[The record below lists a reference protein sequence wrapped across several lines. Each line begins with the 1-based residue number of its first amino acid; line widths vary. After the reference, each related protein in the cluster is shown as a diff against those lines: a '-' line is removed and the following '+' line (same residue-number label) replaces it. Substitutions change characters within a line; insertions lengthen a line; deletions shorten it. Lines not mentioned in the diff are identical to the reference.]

1 MRTLLC
7 LGLRLIVKDK
17 MLKTNCDMEIKTDTQ
32 RPPNPPRHVIKWFLL
47 LLIVVLC
54 CSSTFNAQAED
65 VYSLFG
71 KLFLSGRVEYDF
83 TNRRNFLA
91 DTEDESVRQDEFDF
105 DRLFRRG
112 FHSVMVI
119 EETAGSVNNI
129 LSLGEVPTT
138 FTKFT
143 FDQIDMS
150 GVRWEVRSNR
160 TDWTILMVPGSLNRL
175 SGQGRRI
182 EGSGIGLR
190 EVTKFGKSQLGLS
203 WYFRETPVWAVD
215 LETNFANYGLKAELA
230 VTPKSSPR
238 KDLKSRFD
246 ATTTVFKAFRTV
258 GDTLFQLEAYRVG
271 PRFDASRSVGDN
283 DDQDRYSDNT
293 FLDPPSLI
301 IPGDLDKNN
310 NGTFDYEDD
319 ILLFDVD
326 EDFRDESDR
335 NNNGIRDE
343 EENDKDPNYEFDV
356 GLKGL
361 RVFMN
366 RKVTRRGSIVDL
378 DLGMQVERNLKLRNL
393 PSSTKAFA
401 NMVYQKELAR
411 ASSLIIENELKLVK
425 DSIPDET
432 WYFAGFLNR
441 QDEELYRSQPNIPE
455 MLIEEDLQFFY
466 IDNGIEIEK
475 RRRDPLLMQND
486 LINTAKITWEY
497 QGIER
502 MVTTARAKLQY
513 DIDFDSNN
521 EHYEVGIFKTLYRLR
536 PTKSLEI
543 SPMFKYTIRN
553 GFRMAEDRLEYLTL
567 RGEIDDKEITRNL
580 RLRQIEQAHVRDMA
594 PAVILKVVYQFTK
607 TIKITGGGQI
617 LLFNDLLK
625 NDNDFVR
632 QALLAEME
640 KSFVA
645 YQKQMFLHIGARYID
660 QRAIGD
666 VNDQNFMDI
675 FVRVFGKF

>member
-1 MRTLLC
+1 
-7 LGLRLIVKDK
+7 
-17 MLKTNCDMEIKTDTQ
+17 MEINTGNRKS
-32 RPPNPPRHVIKWFLL
+32 RIRARFRVKSLL
-47 LLIVVLC
+47 LLLKVLLC
-54 CSSTFNAQAED
+54 CSLAFRVEAED

-91 DTEDESVRQDEFDF
+91 DTEDEQVRQDDFDF

-119 EETAGSVNNI
+119 EETSGTVKNI

-143 FDQIDMS
+143 FDQIDLS
-150 GVRWEVRSNR
+150 GVRWEVRSDR
-160 TDWTILMVPGSLNRL
+160 TDWTILMVPGLLNRL
-175 SGQGRRI
+175 NGQEGRT

-215 LETNFANYGLKAELA
+215 LETNFTNYGVKAEVA
-230 VTPKSSPR
+230 VTPKSALQ
-238 KDLKSRFD
+238 KNLGSRFD
-246 ATTTVFKAFRTV
+246 ATTTVFKAFQTV
-258 GDTLFQLEAYRVG
+258 GDAIFQAEAFRVG

-310 NGTFDYEDD
+310 NGIFDYEDD

-326 EDFRDESDR
+326 EDFLDESDR

-356 GLKGL
+356 GLQGIRL
-361 RVFMN
+361 FMN
-366 RKVTRRGSIVDL
+366 RKITRPASVIDL
-378 DLGMQVERNLKLRNL
+378 DLGLQMEENLRLRNT
-393 PSSTKAFA
+393 PTSTKAFA
-401 NMVYQKELAR
+401 NFVYQRELAR
-411 ASSLIIENELKLVK
+411 ASSLVFENELKLVK
-425 DSIPDET
+425 DRIPDET
-432 WYFAGFLNR
+432 WYFAGFLGR
-441 QDEELYRSQPNIPE
+441 QDERIYRSQPEIQKME
-455 MLIEEDLQFFY
+455 AEGDLQFFGV
-466 IDNGIEIEK
+466 DGGTEVEK
-475 RRRDPLLMQND
+475 RRKDPLLMQND
-486 LINTAKITWEY
+486 LINTAKVTWEY
-497 QGIER
+497 QGIDR
-502 MVTTARAKLQY
+502 MVTTARAKIQY
-513 DIDFDSNN
+513 DYDFDKGN
-521 EHYEVGIFKTLYRLR
+521 EHYEVGIFKTLYRMR
-536 PTKSLEI
+536 PSKSLEI
-543 SPMFKYTIRN
+543 SPMFKYTVRN
-553 GFRMAEDRLEYLTL
+553 GFRMAEDRLESLSL
-567 RGEIDDKEITRNL
+567 SAEIDGQDVFRRL
-580 RLRQIEQAHVRDMA
+580 RLRQIESANVRDMA
-594 PAVILKVVYQFTK
+594 SALILKVVYQFTK
-607 TIKITGGGQI
+607 TIKLTGGGQI
-617 LLFNDLLK
+617 LLFNDMRE

-645 YQKQMFLHIGARYID
+645 YEKQLFLHIGARYID

-666 VNDQNFMDI
+666 VNDQNFMEI

>member
-1 MRTLLC
+1 M
-7 LGLRLIVKDK
+7 K
-17 MLKTNCDMEIKTDTQ
+17 IKTGT
-32 RPPNPPRHVIKWFLL
+32 RKSLLWCFFLL
-47 LLIVVLC
+47 LLI
-54 CSSTFNAQAED
+54 CSHVFHAEAED

-91 DTEDESVRQDEFDF
+91 DTEEERVRQDNFDF

-112 FHSVMVI
+112 FHSVLVI
-119 EETAGSVNNI
+119 EETAGSVKNI

-143 FDQIDMS
+143 FDQIDLN
-150 GVRWEVRSNR
+150 GVRWEVRSTH
-160 TDWTILMVPGSLNRL
+160 TDWTILMVPGTLNRL
-175 SGQGRRI
+175 NGQEGQT

-215 LETNFANYGLKAELA
+215 METNFANYGLKAELA
-230 VTPKSSPR
+230 VTPKNALQKNLR
-238 KDLKSRFD
+238 SRFD

-258 GDTLFQLEAYRVG
+258 GDTLFQAEAFRVG

-293 FLDPPSLI
+293 FPDPPSLI

-310 NGTFDYEDD
+310 NGIFDYEDD

-326 EDFRDESDR
+326 EDFLDETDR

-343 EENDKDPNYEFDV
+343 EENDQDPNYEFDV
-356 GLKGL
+356 GLEGIRL
-361 RVFMN
+361 FMN
-366 RKVTRRGSIVDL
+366 QTMSREKSVIDL
-378 DLGMQVERNLKLRNL
+378 DLGLQVEKNLKFRNI
-393 PSSTKAFA
+393 PTSRKAYA
-401 NMVYQKELAR
+401 NIVYKKELPR
-411 ASSLIIENELKLVK
+411 ASSFIFENELKLVK
-425 DSIPDET
+425 DNIPDET
-432 WYFAGFLNR
+432 WYYAGFLGR
-441 QDEELYRSQPNIPE
+441 QDERIYRSQPKTQE
-455 MLIEEDLQFFY
+455 MVEEGDLQFFY
-466 IDNGIEIEK
+466 VDGGAEVEK
-475 RRRDPLLMQND
+475 RRPDPLLMQND
-486 LINTAKITWEY
+486 LINTAKFTWEY
-497 QGIER
+497 HGIDR
-502 MVTTARAKLQY
+502 MITTARAKLQY
-513 DIDFDSNN
+513 DIDYDGDN

-536 PTKSLEI
+536 PSKSLEI

-553 GFRMAEDRLEYLTL
+553 GFRMAEDRFEYLTL
-567 RGEIDDKEITRNL
+567 RGEIDGRDIVRRI
-580 RLRQIEQAHVRDMA
+580 RLRQIESAHVRDMA
-594 PAVILKVVYQFTK
+594 PALILKVVYQFTK
-607 TIKITGGGQI
+607 TIKLTGGGQI

-625 NDNDFVR
+625 DDNDFVR

-640 KSFVA
+640 KSFFA
-645 YQKQMFLHIGARYID
+645 YRKQLFLHIGARYID

-666 VNDQNFMDI
+666 VNDQNFMEI

>member
-1 MRTLLC
+1 MQNTFRRVLITHHSVFKPILLS
-7 LGLRLIVKDK
+7 I
-17 MLKTNCDMEIKTDTQ
+17 I
-32 RPPNPPRHVIKWFLL
+32 
-47 LLIVVLC
+47 VLC
-54 CSSTFNAQAED
+54 FCAPFFPANGED

-91 DTEDESVRQDEFDF
+91 DTEDERVRQDNFDF

-112 FHSVMVI
+112 FHSVLVI

-160 TDWTILMVPGSLNRL
+160 TDWTILMVPGTLNRL

-182 EGSGIGLR
+182 EGSGMGLR

-215 LETNFANYGLKAELA
+215 LETNFANYGLKAEIA
-230 VTPKSSPR
+230 VTPKSALY
-238 KDLKSRFD
+238 KDLNSRFD

-258 GDTLFQLEAYRVG
+258 GDTLLQAELYRVG
-271 PRFDASRSVGDN
+271 SRFDASRSVGDN

-293 FLDPPSLI
+293 FPDPPSLI

-326 EDFRDESDR
+326 EDFLDESDQ

-356 GLKGL
+356 GLQGL
-361 RVFMN
+361 RFFMN
-366 RKVTRRGSIVDL
+366 RKIYHKQSVIDL
-378 DLGMQVERNLKLRNL
+378 DLGMQIEENHRYRNIPR
-393 PSSTKAFA
+393 SSKAYG
-401 NMVYQKELAR
+401 NMIYKRQLAR
-411 ASSLIIENELKLVK
+411 ASTFILENELKLVK
-425 DSIPDET
+425 DEIPDET
-432 WYFAGFLNR
+432 WYYAGFLRREDEDLFRR
-441 QDEELYRSQPNIPE
+441 QPQFQDMLEEN
-455 MLIEEDLQFFY
+455 DLQFFY
-466 IDNGIEIEK
+466 VDGGAEVEK
-475 RRRDPLLMQND
+475 RRKDPLLMQND
-486 LINTAKITWEY
+486 LINTAKLTWEY
-497 QGIER
+497 LGIRR
-502 MVTTARAKLQY
+502 MVTTARAKIQY
-513 DIDFDSNN
+513 DIDFDNDN

-536 PTKSLEI
+536 PSKSLEI

-553 GFRMAEDRLEYLTL
+553 GFRMAEDRLEYLKL
-567 RGEIDDKEITRNL
+567 QGEIDGRDVTRDL
-580 RLRQIEQAHVRDMA
+580 RLRHIEQAHVRDMT
-594 PAVILKVVYQFTK
+594 PALILKIVYQFTK
-607 TIKITGGGQI
+607 TIKLTGGGQ
-617 LLFNDLLK
+617 LLLYNDLLK
-625 NDNDFVR
+625 DDNDFVR

-645 YQKQMFLHIGARYID
+645 YRKQMFLHIGARYID

-666 VNDQNFMDI
+666 VNDQNYMEI

>member
-1 MRTLLC
+1 
-7 LGLRLIVKDK
+7 
-17 MLKTNCDMEIKTDTQ
+17 MEINTGNRKS
-32 RPPNPPRHVIKWFLL
+32 RIRARLRVKSLL
-47 LLIVVLC
+47 LLLKVLLC
-54 CSSTFNAQAED
+54 CSLAFRVEAED

-91 DTEDESVRQDEFDF
+91 DTEEEQVRQDDFDF

-119 EETAGSVNNI
+119 EETSGSVKNI

-143 FDQIDMS
+143 FDQIDLS
-150 GVRWEVRSNR
+150 GVRWEVRSDR
-160 TDWTILMVPGSLNRL
+160 TDWTILMVPGLLNRL
-175 SGQGRRI
+175 NGQEGRT

-215 LETNFANYGLKAELA
+215 LETNFTNYGVKAEVA
-230 VTPKSSPR
+230 VTPKSALQ
-238 KDLKSRFD
+238 KNLGSRFD
-246 ATTTVFKAFRTV
+246 ATTTIFKAFQTV
-258 GDTLFQLEAYRVG
+258 GDAIFQAEAFRVG

-310 NGTFDYEDD
+310 NGIFDYEDD

-326 EDFRDESDR
+326 EDFLDESDR

-356 GLKGL
+356 GLQGIRL
-361 RVFMN
+361 FMN
-366 RKVTRRGSIVDL
+366 RKITRPASVIDL
-378 DLGMQVERNLKLRNL
+378 DLGLQMEENLRLRNT
-393 PSSTKAFA
+393 PTSTKAFA
-401 NMVYQKELAR
+401 NLVYQRELAR
-411 ASSLIIENELKLVK
+411 ASSLVFENELKLVK
-425 DSIPDET
+425 DRIPDET
-432 WYFAGFLNR
+432 WYFAGFLGR
-441 QDEELYRSQPNIPE
+441 QDERIYRSQPEIQE
-455 MLIEEDLQFFY
+455 MEAEGDLQFFGV
-466 IDNGIEIEK
+466 DGGTEVEK
-475 RRRDPLLMQND
+475 RRKDPLLMQND

-497 QGIER
+497 QGIDR
-502 MVTTARAKLQY
+502 MVTTARAKIQY
-513 DIDFDSNN
+513 DYDFDKGN
-521 EHYEVGIFKTLYRLR
+521 EHYEVGIFKTLYRMR
-536 PTKSLEI
+536 PSKSLEI
-543 SPMFKYTIRN
+543 SPMFKYTLRN
-553 GFRMAEDRLEYLTL
+553 GFRMAEDRLESLSL
-567 RGEIDDKEITRNL
+567 SAEIDGQDVFRRL
-580 RLRQIEQAHVRDMA
+580 RLRQIESANVRDMA
-594 PAVILKVVYQFTK
+594 SALILKVVYQFTK
-607 TIKITGGGQI
+607 TIKLTGGGQI
-617 LLFNDLLK
+617 LLFNDMRE

-645 YQKQMFLHIGARYID
+645 YEKQLFLHIGARYID

-666 VNDQNFMDI
+666 VNDQNFMEI

>member
-1 MRTLLC
+1 MTGYRKC
-7 LGLRLIVKDK
+7 LIAARIP
-17 MLKTNCDMEIKTDTQ
+17 IKS
-32 RPPNPPRHVIKWFLL
+32 LL
-47 LLIVVLC
+47 LLLKVLLFC
-54 CSSTFNAQAED
+54 FLWEGFLISIHTARAEE

-91 DTEDESVRQDEFDF
+91 DTEEERVRQDNFDF

-119 EETAGSVNNI
+119 EETAGNVKNI

-150 GVRWEVRSNR
+150 GVRWEVRSDR
-160 TDWTILMVPGSLNRL
+160 SDWTILMVPGLLNRL
-175 SGQGRRI
+175 NSQEGRT

-190 EVTKFGKSQLGLS
+190 EVTKFGKSQVGLS

-215 LETNFANYGLKAELA
+215 METNFTNYGLKGEVA
-230 VTPKSSPR
+230 VTPKSALQ
-238 KDLKSRFD
+238 KNLGSRFD
-246 ATTTVFKAFRTV
+246 ATTTVFKAFQTV
-258 GDTLFQLEAYRVG
+258 GDTLFQAEAFRVG

-283 DDQDRYSDNT
+283 DDQDRYTDNT
-293 FLDPPSLI
+293 PLDPPSLI

-326 EDFRDESDR
+326 EDFLDESDR

-356 GLKGL
+356 GLRGIRL
-361 RVFMN
+361 FMN
-366 RKVTRRGSIVDL
+366 RKVSRQASVVDL
-378 DLGMQVERNLKLRNL
+378 DLGLQLEKNLKLRNT

-411 ASSLIIENELKLVK
+411 ASSLVFENELKLVK
-425 DSIPDET
+425 DEIPDET
-432 WYFAGFLNR
+432 WYFAGFLSK
-441 QDEELYRSQPNIPE
+441 EEERVYRAQPE
-455 MLIEEDLQFFY
+455 VRELEAKGDVQFFG
-466 IDNGIEIEK
+466 IDGGTEVEK
-475 RRRDPLLMQND
+475 RRKDPLLMQND

-497 QGIER
+497 LGIDR
-502 MVTTARAKLQY
+502 IVTTVRAKMQY
-513 DIDFDSNN
+513 DFDFDRDN

-536 PTKSLEI
+536 PSKSLEI
-543 SPMFKYTIRN
+543 SPMFKYTVRN
-553 GFRMAEDRLEYLTL
+553 GFRMAEDRLEYLAL
-567 RGEIDDKEITRNL
+567 KAKIDGRNISRRL
-580 RLRQIEQAHVRDMA
+580 RLRQIERAHVRDMA
-594 PAVILKVVYQFTK
+594 SAFILKVVYQFTK

-617 LLFNDLLK
+617 LLFNDMLT

-645 YQKQMFLHIGARYID
+645 YQKQLFLHIGARYID
-660 QRAIGD
+660 QRATGE
-666 VNDQNFMDI
+666 VNDQNFMEI

>member
-1 MRTLLC
+1 
-7 LGLRLIVKDK
+7 
-17 MLKTNCDMEIKTDTQ
+17 MEINTGNRKS
-32 RPPNPPRHVIKWFLL
+32 RIRARLRVKSLL
-47 LLIVVLC
+47 LLLKVLLC
-54 CSSTFNAQAED
+54 CSLAFRVEAED

-91 DTEDESVRQDEFDF
+91 DTEEEQVRQDDFDF

-119 EETAGSVNNI
+119 EETSGSVKNI

-143 FDQIDMS
+143 FDQIDLS
-150 GVRWEVRSNR
+150 GVRWEVRSDR
-160 TDWTILMVPGSLNRL
+160 TDWTILMVPGLLNRL
-175 SGQGRRI
+175 NGQEGRT

-215 LETNFANYGLKAELA
+215 LETNFTNYGVKAEVA
-230 VTPKSSPR
+230 VTPKSALQ
-238 KDLKSRFD
+238 KNLGSRFD
-246 ATTTVFKAFRTV
+246 ATTTIFKAFQTV
-258 GDTLFQLEAYRVG
+258 GDAIFQAEAFRVG

-310 NGTFDYEDD
+310 NGIFDYEDD

-326 EDFRDESDR
+326 EDFLDESDR

-356 GLKGL
+356 GLQGIRL
-361 RVFMN
+361 FMN
-366 RKVTRRGSIVDL
+366 RKITRPASVIDL
-378 DLGMQVERNLKLRNL
+378 DLGLQMEENLRLRNT
-393 PSSTKAFA
+393 PTSTKAFA
-401 NMVYQKELAR
+401 NLVYQRELAR
-411 ASSLIIENELKLVK
+411 ASSLVFENELKLVK
-425 DSIPDET
+425 DRIPDET
-432 WYFAGFLNR
+432 WYFAGFLGR
-441 QDEELYRSQPNIPE
+441 QDERIYRSQPEIQE
-455 MLIEEDLQFFY
+455 MEAEGDLQFFGV
-466 IDNGIEIEK
+466 DGGTEVEK
-475 RRRDPLLMQND
+475 RRKDPLLMQND
-486 LINTAKITWEY
+486 LINTAKVTWEY
-497 QGIER
+497 QGIDR
-502 MVTTARAKLQY
+502 MVTTARAKIQY
-513 DIDFDSNN
+513 DYDFDRGN
-521 EHYEVGIFKTLYRLR
+521 EHYEVGIFKTLYRMR
-536 PTKSLEI
+536 PSKSLEI
-543 SPMFKYTIRN
+543 SPMFKYTLRN
-553 GFRMAEDRLEYLTL
+553 GFRMAEDRLESLSL
-567 RGEIDDKEITRNL
+567 SAEIDGQDVFRRL
-580 RLRQIEQAHVRDMA
+580 RLRQIESANVRDMA
-594 PAVILKVVYQFTK
+594 SALVLKVVYQFTK
-607 TIKITGGGQI
+607 TIKLTGGGQI
-617 LLFNDLLK
+617 LLFNDMRE

-645 YQKQMFLHIGARYID
+645 YEKQLFLHIGSRYID

-666 VNDQNFMDI
+666 VNDQNFMEI

>member
-1 MRTLLC
+1 
-7 LGLRLIVKDK
+7 
-17 MLKTNCDMEIKTDTQ
+17 MEINTGNRKS
-32 RPPNPPRHVIKWFLL
+32 RIRARLRVKSLL
-47 LLIVVLC
+47 LLLKVLLC
-54 CSSTFNAQAED
+54 CSLAFRVEAED

-91 DTEDESVRQDEFDF
+91 DTEEEQVRQDDFDF

-119 EETAGSVNNI
+119 EETSGSVKNI

-143 FDQIDMS
+143 FDQIDLS
-150 GVRWEVRSNR
+150 GVRWEVRSDR
-160 TDWTILMVPGSLNRL
+160 TDWTILMVPGLLNRL
-175 SGQGRRI
+175 NGQEGRT

-190 EVTKFGKSQLGLS
+190 EVTKFGKSQLGFS

-215 LETNFANYGLKAELA
+215 LETNFTNYGVKAEVA
-230 VTPKSSPR
+230 VTPKSALQ
-238 KDLKSRFD
+238 KNLGSRFD
-246 ATTTVFKAFRTV
+246 ATTTVFKAFQTV
-258 GDTLFQLEAYRVG
+258 GDAIFQAEAFRVG

-310 NGTFDYEDD
+310 NGIFDYEDD

-326 EDFRDESDR
+326 EDFLDESDR

-356 GLKGL
+356 GLQGIRL
-361 RVFMN
+361 FMN
-366 RKVTRRGSIVDL
+366 RKITRPASVIDL
-378 DLGMQVERNLKLRNL
+378 DLGLQMEENLRLRNT
-393 PSSTKAFA
+393 PTSTKAFA
-401 NMVYQKELAR
+401 NLVYQRELAR
-411 ASSLIIENELKLVK
+411 ASSLVFENELKLVK
-425 DSIPDET
+425 DRIPDET
-432 WYFAGFLNR
+432 WYFAGFLGR
-441 QDEELYRSQPNIPE
+441 QDERIYRSQPEIQE
-455 MLIEEDLQFFY
+455 MEAEGDLQFFGV
-466 IDNGIEIEK
+466 DGGTEVEK
-475 RRRDPLLMQND
+475 RRKDPLLMQND
-486 LINTAKITWEY
+486 LINTAKVTWEY
-497 QGIER
+497 QGIDR
-502 MVTTARAKLQY
+502 MVTTARAKIQY
-513 DIDFDSNN
+513 DYDFDRGN
-521 EHYEVGIFKTLYRLR
+521 EHYEVGIFKTLYRMR
-536 PTKSLEI
+536 PSKSLEI
-543 SPMFKYTIRN
+543 SPMFKYTLRN
-553 GFRMAEDRLEYLTL
+553 GFRMAEDRLESLSL
-567 RGEIDDKEITRNL
+567 SAEIDGQDVFRRL
-580 RLRQIEQAHVRDMA
+580 RLRQIESANVRDMA
-594 PAVILKVVYQFTK
+594 SALVLKVVYQFTK
-607 TIKITGGGQI
+607 TIKLTGGGQI
-617 LLFNDLLK
+617 LLFNDMRE

-645 YQKQMFLHIGARYID
+645 YEKQLFLHIGARYID

-666 VNDQNFMDI
+666 VNDQNFMEI

>member
-1 MRTLLC
+1 MADCR
-7 LGLRLIVKDK
+7 KQYNMD
-17 MLKTNCDMEIKTDTQ
+17 IKTGT
-32 RPPNPPRHVIKWFLL
+32 RKCLISSFLL
-47 LLIVVLC
+47 FLLN
-54 CSSTFNAQAED
+54 CSLVFYAEAED

-91 DTEDESVRQDEFDF
+91 DIEEERVRQDDFDF

-112 FHSVMVI
+112 FHSVLVI
-119 EETAGSVNNI
+119 EETAGSVKNI

-143 FDQIDMS
+143 FDQIDLN
-150 GVRWEVRSNR
+150 GVRWEVRSSY
-160 TDWTILMVPGSLNRL
+160 TDWTILMVPGTLNRL
-175 SGQGRRI
+175 NGQEGKT

-203 WYFRETPVWAVD
+203 WYFRETPVWSVD
-215 LETNFANYGLKAELA
+215 METNFTNYGLKAEFA
-230 VTPKSSPR
+230 VTPKNALQKNLR
-238 KDLKSRFD
+238 SRFD
-246 ATTTVFKAFRTV
+246 ATTTVLKAFRTL
-258 GDTLFQLEAYRVG
+258 GDTLFQAEAFRVG
-271 PRFDASRSVGDN
+271 PRFDAYRSVGDN

-326 EDFRDESDR
+326 EDFLDETDR

-343 EENDKDPNYEFDV
+343 EENDQDPNYEFDV
-356 GLKGL
+356 GLQGL

-366 RKVTRRGSIVDL
+366 QKITRQRSVIDL
-378 DLGMQVERNLKLRNL
+378 DFGLQIEKNLRFRNV
-393 PSSTKAFA
+393 PSSRKAFA
-401 NMVYQKELAR
+401 NMIYKKELAR
-411 ASSLIIENELKLVK
+411 ASSLIFENELKLVK
-425 DSIPDET
+425 DNIPDET
-432 WYFAGFLNR
+432 WYYAGFLGR
-441 QDEELYRSQPNIPE
+441 QDESLYRAQPEIQE
-455 MLIEEDLQFFY
+455 MLTDGDLQFFY
-466 IDNGIEIEK
+466 IDGGTELEK
-475 RRRDPLLMQND
+475 RRKDPLLMQND

-497 QGIER
+497 NGIDR

-513 DIDFDSNN
+513 DIDFDGDN
-521 EHYEVGIFKTLYRLR
+521 EHYEVGIFKTFYRLR
-536 PTKSLEI
+536 PSKSLEI

-553 GFRMAEDRLEYLTL
+553 GFRMAEDRLEYLNL
-567 RGEIDDKEITRNL
+567 RGEIDEVEISRDL
-580 RLRQIEQAHVRDMA
+580 RLRQIEQAHVRDMT
-594 PAVILKVVYQFTK
+594 PALILKVVYQFTK

-617 LLFNDLLK
+617 LLFNDMLK

-640 KSFVA
+640 KSFFA
-645 YQKQMFLHIGARYID
+645 YRKQLFLHIGARYID
-660 QRAIGD
+660 QRAIGS
-666 VNDQNFMDI
+666 VNDQNYMEI

>member
-1 MRTLLC
+1 
-7 LGLRLIVKDK
+7 
-17 MLKTNCDMEIKTDTQ
+17 MEINTGNRKS
-32 RPPNPPRHVIKWFLL
+32 RIRARLRVKSLL
-47 LLIVVLC
+47 LLLKVLLC
-54 CSSTFNAQAED
+54 CSLAFRVEAED

-91 DTEDESVRQDEFDF
+91 DTEEEQVRQDDFDF

-119 EETAGSVNNI
+119 EETSGSVKNI

-143 FDQIDMS
+143 FDQIDLS
-150 GVRWEVRSNR
+150 GVRWEVRSDR
-160 TDWTILMVPGSLNRL
+160 TDWTILMVPGLLNRL
-175 SGQGRRI
+175 NGQEGRT

-215 LETNFANYGLKAELA
+215 LETNFTNYGVKAEVA
-230 VTPKSSPR
+230 VTPKSALQ
-238 KDLKSRFD
+238 KNLGSRFD
-246 ATTTVFKAFRTV
+246 ATTTVFKAFQTV
-258 GDTLFQLEAYRVG
+258 GDAIFQAEAFRVG

-310 NGTFDYEDD
+310 NGIFDYEDD

-326 EDFRDESDR
+326 EDFLDESDR

-356 GLKGL
+356 GLQGIRL
-361 RVFMN
+361 FMN
-366 RKVTRRGSIVDL
+366 RKITRPASVIDL
-378 DLGMQVERNLKLRNL
+378 DLGLQMEENLRLRNT
-393 PSSTKAFA
+393 PTSTKAFA
-401 NMVYQKELAR
+401 NLVYQRELAR
-411 ASSLIIENELKLVK
+411 ASSLVFENELKLVK
-425 DSIPDET
+425 DRIPDET
-432 WYFAGFLNR
+432 WYFAGFLGR
-441 QDEELYRSQPNIPE
+441 QDERIYRSQPEIQE
-455 MLIEEDLQFFY
+455 MEAEGDLQFFGV
-466 IDNGIEIEK
+466 DGGTEVEK
-475 RRRDPLLMQND
+475 RRKDPLLMQND
-486 LINTAKITWEY
+486 LINTAKVTWEY
-497 QGIER
+497 QGIDR
-502 MVTTARAKLQY
+502 MVTTARAKIQY
-513 DIDFDSNN
+513 DYDFDRGN
-521 EHYEVGIFKTLYRLR
+521 EHYEVGIFKTLYRMR
-536 PTKSLEI
+536 PSKSLEI
-543 SPMFKYTIRN
+543 SPMFKYTLRN
-553 GFRMAEDRLEYLTL
+553 GFRMAEDRLESLSL
-567 RGEIDDKEITRNL
+567 SAEIDGQDVFRRL
-580 RLRQIEQAHVRDMA
+580 RLRQIESANVRDMA
-594 PAVILKVVYQFTK
+594 SALVLKVVYQFTK
-607 TIKITGGGQI
+607 TIKLTGGGQI
-617 LLFNDLLK
+617 LLFNDMRE

-645 YQKQMFLHIGARYID
+645 YEKQLFLHIGARYID

-666 VNDQNFMDI
+666 VNDQNFMEI

>member
-1 MRTLLC
+1 
-7 LGLRLIVKDK
+7 
-17 MLKTNCDMEIKTDTQ
+17 
-32 RPPNPPRHVIKWFLL
+32 
-47 LLIVVLC
+47 
-54 CSSTFNAQAED
+54 

-91 DTEDESVRQDEFDF
+91 DTEEERVRQDNFDF

-119 EETAGSVNNI
+119 EETAGNVKNI

-150 GVRWEVRSNR
+150 GVRWEVRSDR
-160 TDWTILMVPGSLNRL
+160 SDWTILMVPGLLNRL
-175 SGQGRRI
+175 NSQEGRT

-190 EVTKFGKSQLGLS
+190 EVTKFGKSQVGLS

-215 LETNFANYGLKAELA
+215 METNFTNYGLKGEVA
-230 VTPKSSPR
+230 VTPKSALQ
-238 KDLKSRFD
+238 KNLGSRFD
-246 ATTTVFKAFRTV
+246 ATTTVFKAFQTV
-258 GDTLFQLEAYRVG
+258 GDTLFQAEAFRVG

-283 DDQDRYSDNT
+283 DDQDRYTDNT
-293 FLDPPSLI
+293 PLDPPSLI

-326 EDFRDESDR
+326 EDFLDESDR

-356 GLKGL
+356 GLRGIRL
-361 RVFMN
+361 FMN
-366 RKVTRRGSIVDL
+366 RKVSRQASVVDL
-378 DLGMQVERNLKLRNL
+378 DLGLQLEKNLKLRNT

-411 ASSLIIENELKLVK
+411 ASSLVFENELKLVK
-425 DSIPDET
+425 DEIPDET
-432 WYFAGFLNR
+432 WYFAGFLSK
-441 QDEELYRSQPNIPE
+441 EEERVYRAQPE
-455 MLIEEDLQFFY
+455 ARELEAKGDVQFFG
-466 IDNGIEIEK
+466 IDGGTEVEK
-475 RRRDPLLMQND
+475 RRKDPLLMQND

-497 QGIER
+497 LGIDR
-502 MVTTARAKLQY
+502 MVTTVRAKMQY
-513 DIDFDSNN
+513 DFDFDRDN

-536 PTKSLEI
+536 PSKSLEI
-543 SPMFKYTIRN
+543 SPMFKYTVRN
-553 GFRMAEDRLEYLTL
+553 GFRMAEDRLEYLAL
-567 RGEIDDKEITRNL
+567 KAKIDGRNISRRL
-580 RLRQIEQAHVRDMA
+580 RLRQIERAHVRDMA
-594 PAVILKVVYQFTK
+594 SAFILKVVYQFTK

-617 LLFNDLLK
+617 LLFNDMLT
-625 NDNDFVR
+625 NDNDFVH

-645 YQKQMFLHIGARYID
+645 YQKQLFLHIGARYID
-660 QRAIGD
+660 QRATGE
-666 VNDQNFMDI
+666 VNDQNFMEI

>member
-1 MRTLLC
+1 MNKTL
-7 LGLRLIVKDK
+7 GRFWDGRLEGWKAWGP
-17 MLKTNCDMEIKTDTQ
+17 LLF
-32 RPPNPPRHVIKWFLL
+32 RSSPFPFALL
-47 LLIVVLC
+47 LTILFF
-54 CSSTFNAQAED
+54 STFAFRAEAED

-91 DTEDESVRQDEFDF
+91 GTELEQVRQDTFDF

-119 EETAGSVNNI
+119 EETAGSVKNI

-138 FTKFT
+138 FTQFT
-143 FDQIDMS
+143 FDQIDLS

-160 TDWTILMVPGSLNRL
+160 TDWTILMVPGLLNRL
-175 SGQGRRI
+175 NGQEEQT

-203 WYFRETPVWAVD
+203 WYFREVPVWGAD
-215 LETNFANYGLKAELA
+215 LETNFTNYGVKAELA
-230 VTPKSSPR
+230 ITPKNALQ
-238 KDLKSRFD
+238 KDLGSRFD
-246 ATTTVFKAFRTV
+246 ATTTVFKAFQTV
-258 GDTLFQLEAYRVG
+258 GDTIFQAEAFRVG

-310 NGTFDYEDD
+310 NGIFDYEDD

-326 EDFRDESDR
+326 EDFLDESDR

-343 EENDKDPNYEFDV
+343 EENDLDPNYEFDV
-356 GLKGL
+356 GLQGVRL
-361 RVFMN
+361 FMS
-366 RKVTRRGSIVDL
+366 RKVSAQASVVDM
-378 DLGMQVERNLKLRNL
+378 DLGLQIEKNLRHRNT

-401 NMVYQKELAR
+401 NLVYQKELAH
-411 ASSLIIENELKLVK
+411 ASSLILENELKLVK
-425 DSIPDET
+425 DRIPDET
-432 WYFAGFLNR
+432 WYYAGFLGR
-441 QDEELYRSQPNIPE
+441 QDERLYRSQPEIQKME
-455 MLIEEDLQFFY
+455 REGDLQFFY
-466 IDNGIEIEK
+466 VDGGVEVEK

-486 LINTAKITWEY
+486 LINTAKITYEY
-497 QGIER
+497 LGIDR
-502 MVTTARAKLQY
+502 MITTARAKIQY
-513 DIDFDSNN
+513 DIDFDRDN

-536 PTKSLEI
+536 PSKSLEI

-553 GFRMAEDRLEYLTL
+553 GFRMAEDRVEYLPL
-567 RGEIDDKEITRNL
+567 SAEIDGEEISRGL
-580 RLRQIEQAHVRDMA
+580 RLREIERTHVRDMT
-594 PAVILKVVYQFTK
+594 PALILKVVYQFTK
-607 TIKITGGGQI
+607 TIKLTGGGQI
-617 LLFNDLLK
+617 LLFNDMR
-625 NDNDFVR
+625 DDANDFVR

-645 YQKQMFLHIGARYID
+645 YEKQLFLHIGARYID

-666 VNDQNFMDI
+666 VNDQNYMEI

>member
-1 MRTLLC
+1 MDINTS
-7 LGLRLIVKDK
+7 
-17 MLKTNCDMEIKTDTQ
+17 
-32 RPPNPPRHVIKWFLL
+32 PRKFLFWCFFLFFLL
-47 LLIVVLC
+47 NYSLV
-54 CSSTFNAQAED
+54 FHAEAED

-91 DTEDESVRQDEFDF
+91 DTEEERVRQDNFDF

-112 FHSVMVI
+112 FHSVLVI
-119 EETAGSVNNI
+119 EETAGSVKNI

-143 FDQIDMS
+143 FDQIDLN
-150 GVRWEVRSNR
+150 GVRWEVRSNH
-160 TDWTILMVPGSLNRL
+160 TDWTILMVPGTLNRL
-175 SGQGRRI
+175 NGQEGQT

-215 LETNFANYGLKAELA
+215 METNFANYGLKAELA
-230 VTPKSSPR
+230 VTPKNTLQKNLR
-238 KDLKSRFD
+238 SRFE

-258 GDTLFQLEAYRVG
+258 GDTLFQAEAFRVG

-293 FLDPPSLI
+293 FPDPPSLI

-326 EDFRDESDR
+326 EDFLDETDR

-343 EENDKDPNYEFDV
+343 EENDQDPNYEFDV
-356 GLKGL
+356 GLEGIRL
-361 RVFMN
+361 FMN
-366 RKVTRRGSIVDL
+366 QTMSREKSVIDL
-378 DLGMQVERNLKLRNL
+378 DLGLQVEKNLRFRHI
-393 PSSTKAFA
+393 PTSRKAFA
-401 NMVYQKELAR
+401 NMVYKKELPR
-411 ASSLIIENELKLVK
+411 ASSLIFENELKLVK
-425 DSIPDET
+425 DNIPDET
-432 WYFAGFLNR
+432 WYYAGFLGR
-441 QDEELYRSQPNIPE
+441 QDERIYRSQPENQD
-455 MLIEEDLQFFY
+455 MMEEGDLQFFY
-466 IDNGIEIEK
+466 VDGGAEVEK
-475 RRRDPLLMQND
+475 RRPDPLLMQND

-497 QGIER
+497 NGIDR
-502 MVTTARAKLQY
+502 MITTARAKLQY
-513 DIDFDSNN
+513 DIDFDGDN

-536 PTKSLEI
+536 PSKSLEI

-553 GFRMAEDRLEYLTL
+553 GFRMAEDRLEYLNL
-567 RGEIDDKEITRNL
+567 HARIDDRDVSREF
-580 RLRQIEQAHVRDMA
+580 RLRQIEQAHVRDVT
-594 PAVILKVVYQFTK
+594 PALILKVVYQFTK
-607 TIKITGGGQI
+607 TIKLTGGGQI

-625 NDNDFVR
+625 DDNDFVR

-640 KSFVA
+640 KSFFA
-645 YQKQMFLHIGARYID
+645 YRKQLFLHIGARYID

-666 VNDQNFMDI
+666 VNDQNFMEI

>member
-1 MRTLLC
+1 
-7 LGLRLIVKDK
+7 
-17 MLKTNCDMEIKTDTQ
+17 MEINTGNRKS
-32 RPPNPPRHVIKWFLL
+32 RIRARLRVKSLL
-47 LLIVVLC
+47 LLLKVLLC
-54 CSSTFNAQAED
+54 CSLAFRVEAED

-91 DTEDESVRQDEFDF
+91 DTEEEQVRQDDFDF

-119 EETAGSVNNI
+119 EETSGSVKNI

-143 FDQIDMS
+143 FDQIDLS
-150 GVRWEVRSNR
+150 GVRWEVRSDR
-160 TDWTILMVPGSLNRL
+160 TDWTILMVPGLLNRL
-175 SGQGRRI
+175 NGQEGRT

-215 LETNFANYGLKAELA
+215 LETNFTNYGVKAEVA
-230 VTPKSSPR
+230 VTPKSALQ
-238 KDLKSRFD
+238 KNLGSRFD
-246 ATTTVFKAFRTV
+246 ATTTIFKAFQTV
-258 GDTLFQLEAYRVG
+258 GDAIFQAEAFRVG

-310 NGTFDYEDD
+310 NGIFDYEDD

-326 EDFRDESDR
+326 EDFLDESDR

-356 GLKGL
+356 GLQGIRL
-361 RVFMN
+361 FMN
-366 RKVTRRGSIVDL
+366 RKITRPASVIDL
-378 DLGMQVERNLKLRNL
+378 DLGLQMEENLRLRNT
-393 PSSTKAFA
+393 PTSTKAFA
-401 NMVYQKELAR
+401 NLVYQRELAR
-411 ASSLIIENELKLVK
+411 ASSLVFENELKLVK
-425 DSIPDET
+425 DRIPDET
-432 WYFAGFLNR
+432 WYFAGFLGR
-441 QDEELYRSQPNIPE
+441 QDERIYRSQPEIQE
-455 MLIEEDLQFFY
+455 MEAEGDLQFFGV
-466 IDNGIEIEK
+466 DGGTEVEK
-475 RRRDPLLMQND
+475 RRKDPLLMQND
-486 LINTAKITWEY
+486 LINTAKVTWEY
-497 QGIER
+497 QGIDR
-502 MVTTARAKLQY
+502 MVTTARAKIQY
-513 DIDFDSNN
+513 DYDFDRGN
-521 EHYEVGIFKTLYRLR
+521 EHYEVGIFKTLYRMR
-536 PTKSLEI
+536 PSKSLEI
-543 SPMFKYTIRN
+543 SPMFKYTLRN
-553 GFRMAEDRLEYLTL
+553 GFRMAEDRLESLSL
-567 RGEIDDKEITRNL
+567 SAEIDGQDVFRRL
-580 RLRQIEQAHVRDMA
+580 RLRQIESANVRDMA
-594 PAVILKVVYQFTK
+594 SALILKVVYQFTK
-607 TIKITGGGQI
+607 TIKLTGGGQI
-617 LLFNDLLK
+617 LLFNDMRE

-645 YQKQMFLHIGARYID
+645 YEKQLFLHIGARYID

-666 VNDQNFMDI
+666 VNDQNFMEI

>member
-1 MRTLLC
+1 MADC
-7 LGLRLIVKDK
+7 QKQYNMD
-17 MLKTNCDMEIKTDTQ
+17 IKTGT
-32 RPPNPPRHVIKWFLL
+32 RKCLISGFLL
-47 LLIVVLC
+47 FLLN
-54 CSSTFNAQAED
+54 CSLVFYAEAED

-91 DTEDESVRQDEFDF
+91 DIEEERVRQDDFDF

-112 FHSVMVI
+112 FHSVLVI
-119 EETAGSVNNI
+119 EETAGSVKNI

-143 FDQIDMS
+143 FDQIDLN
-150 GVRWEVRSNR
+150 GVRWEVRSSY
-160 TDWTILMVPGSLNRL
+160 TDWTILMVPGTLNRL
-175 SGQGRRI
+175 NGQEGKT

-203 WYFRETPVWAVD
+203 WYFRETPVWSVD
-215 LETNFANYGLKAELA
+215 METNFTNYGLKAEFA
-230 VTPKSSPR
+230 VTPKNALQKNLR
-238 KDLKSRFD
+238 SRFD
-246 ATTTVFKAFRTV
+246 ATTTVLKAFRTL
-258 GDTLFQLEAYRVG
+258 GDTLFQAEAFRVG
-271 PRFDASRSVGDN
+271 PRFDAYRSVGDN

-326 EDFRDESDR
+326 EDFLDETDR

-343 EENDKDPNYEFDV
+343 EENDQDPNYEFDV
-356 GLKGL
+356 GLQGL
-361 RVFMN
+361 RLFMN
-366 RKVTRRGSIVDL
+366 QKITRQRSVIDL
-378 DLGMQVERNLKLRNL
+378 DFGLQIEKNLRFRNV
-393 PSSTKAFA
+393 PSSRKAFA
-401 NMVYQKELAR
+401 NMIYKKELAR
-411 ASSLIIENELKLVK
+411 ASSLIFENELKLVK
-425 DSIPDET
+425 DNIPDET
-432 WYFAGFLNR
+432 WYYAGFLGR
-441 QDEELYRSQPNIPE
+441 QDESLYRAQPEIQE
-455 MLIEEDLQFFY
+455 MLTDGDLQFFY
-466 IDNGIEIEK
+466 IDGGTELEK
-475 RRRDPLLMQND
+475 RRKDPLLMQND

-497 QGIER
+497 NGIDR

-513 DIDFDSNN
+513 DIDFDGDN

-536 PTKSLEI
+536 PSKSLEI

-553 GFRMAEDRLEYLTL
+553 GFRMAEDRLEYLNL
-567 RGEIDDKEITRNL
+567 RGEIDEVEISRDL
-580 RLRQIEQAHVRDMA
+580 RLRQIEQAHVRDMT
-594 PAVILKVVYQFTK
+594 PALILKVVYQFTK

-617 LLFNDLLK
+617 LLFNDMLK

-640 KSFVA
+640 KSFFA
-645 YQKQMFLHIGARYID
+645 YRKQLFLHIGARYID

-666 VNDQNFMDI
+666 VNDQNFMEI

>member
-1 MRTLLC
+1 MIEKIMQINTGIQKC
-7 LGLRLIVKDK
+7 LILG
-17 MLKTNCDMEIKTDTQ
+17 
-32 RPPNPPRHVIKWFLL
+32 FLL
-47 LLIVVLC
+47 LM
-54 CSSTFNAQAED
+54 FNGALAFRADAED

-91 DTEDESVRQDEFDF
+91 GTEEEQVRQDTFDF

-119 EETAGSVNNI
+119 EETAGSVKNI

-143 FDQIDMS
+143 FDQIDLS
-150 GVRWEVRSNR
+150 GVRWEVRSNY
-160 TDWTILMVPGSLNRL
+160 TDWTILMVPGLLNRL
-175 SGQGRRI
+175 NGQEGQT

-203 WYFRETPVWAVD
+203 WYFREVPVWAVD
-215 LETNFANYGLKAELA
+215 LETNFTNYGVKAEVA
-230 VTPKSSPR
+230 ITPKNALQKNLR
-238 KDLKSRFD
+238 SRFD

-258 GDTLFQLEAYRVG
+258 GDTIFQAEAFRVG

-310 NGTFDYEDD
+310 NGIFDYEDD

-326 EDFRDESDR
+326 EDFLDESDR

-343 EENDKDPNYEFDV
+343 EENDLDPNYEFDV
-356 GLKGL
+356 GLQGMRL
-361 RVFMN
+361 FMN
-366 RKVTRRGSIVDL
+366 RKVSGQASVVDI
-378 DLGMQVERNLKLRNL
+378 DLGLQVEKNIKKEVRLGSRTYG
-393 PSSTKAFA
+393 SSTKAFA
-401 NMVYQKELAR
+401 NLVYRKELAR
-411 ASSLIIENELKLVK
+411 ASSLIFENELKFVK
-425 DSIPDET
+425 DQIPDET
-432 WYFAGFLNR
+432 WYYAGFLGSR
-441 QDEELYRSQPNIPE
+441 DERLYRSQPEIQE
-455 MLIEEDLQFFY
+455 MERSGDLQFFY
-466 IDNGIEIEK
+466 VDGGVEVEK

-486 LINTAKITWEY
+486 LINTAKITYEY
-497 QGIER
+497 LGIDR
-502 MVTTARAKLQY
+502 MVTTARAKIQY
-513 DIDFDSNN
+513 DIDFDRDN

-536 PTKSLEI
+536 PSKSLEI

-553 GFRMAEDRLEYLTL
+553 GFRMAEDRIEYLPL
-567 RGEIDDKEITRNL
+567 SAEIDGEEISRGL
-580 RLRQIEQAHVRDMA
+580 RLREIERTYVRDMA
-594 PAVILKVVYQFTK
+594 PALILKVVYQFTK
-607 TIKITGGGQI
+607 TIKLTGGGQV
-617 LLFNDLLK
+617 LLFNDMLED
-625 NDNDFVR
+625 DNDFVR

-645 YQKQMFLHIGARYID
+645 YEKQMFLHIGARYID

-666 VNDQNFMDI
+666 VNDQNYMEI